1 MKSTLVYDKN
11 NHPIFEGDTIIFP
24 SLDIML
30 EEGFYEYANIDKVVG
45 KVRKVGNIVG
55 TIIDIEF
62 FSGDKQ
68 VATNEQIKNYLVEVK
83 DKKEE
88 EVLKYFQEKGL
99 KLNEYSTKILDSNK
113 HSDVFIKNF
122 IHVDTLIIKSEYSL
136 EEKKKHKNEPL
147 KITFGDI
154 EAMENDSFLIEV
166 SEDLK
171 EKLLETHFLLYEEE
185 YEYIG
190 HFTHI
195 LLNPKSNKDAHIFEA
210 LPVDSNGNIT
220 LFRQVLDFEPYIK
233 EARRLTQDRRDSLKK
248 AREEGVLP
256 QEELSKISSDN
267 IDNFNKVK
275 ESLKNDSRFLL
286 KEPIEHF
293 FIGFCTNIENVKEL
307 YEHGCKVEI
316 FKA

>member
-24 SLDIML
+24 NLDIML
-30 EEGFYEYANIDKVVG
+30 EENFYEYANIDKVVG
-45 KVRKVGNIVG
+45 KVRKIGNIVG

-83 DKKEE
+83 GKKEE
-88 EVLKYFQEKGL
+88 DVLKHYQEKGL
-99 KLNEYSTKILDSNK
+99 KLNEYSKRTLDSNK
-113 HSDVFIKNF
+113 QSDVFIKNF
-122 IHVDTLIIKSEYSL
+122 IHVDTLIVESEYSL

-147 KITFGDI
+147 KITLGEI

-190 HFTHI
+190 HFTHV
-195 LLNPKSNKDAHIFEA
+195 LLKPRHDEEAHTFEA
-210 LPVDSNGNIT
+210 SPVDSTGKIT
-220 LFRQVLDFEPYIK
+220 LFRQVLDFDPYMK
-233 EARRLTQDRRDSLKK
+233 EVRRLTQDRREALKK
-248 AREEGVLP
+248 AREEGVLS

-286 KEPIEHF
+286 KEPVDHF
-293 FIGFCTNIENVKEL
+293 FIGFCTNIERVKEFQ
-307 YEHGCKVEI
+307 EHGCKIEI